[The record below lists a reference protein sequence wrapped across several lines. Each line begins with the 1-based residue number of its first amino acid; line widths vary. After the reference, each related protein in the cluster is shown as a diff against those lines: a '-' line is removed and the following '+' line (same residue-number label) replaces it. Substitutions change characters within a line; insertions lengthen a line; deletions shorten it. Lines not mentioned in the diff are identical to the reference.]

1 MLNCTLQTTNLKQFP
16 TSPLYRITLS
26 KFRHFKSVVY
36 SLHNIN
42 SWIKWKGNG
51 AQIHY
56 QEKPCM
62 SSPYVRFPSLTNLI
76 SSIEILDFERKS
88 YTWWSSTHLTRTA
101 ELEHHTNKSPMTLC
115 GLNFFGCVCFHEMFA
130 WNVTNNMKYEHT
142 PKVRFIAT
150 DHKYLTSKTFVKNY
164 LTKKTV

>member
-1 MLNCTLQTTNLKQFP
+1 MEKQKKFNLKHTCYSRAHFRRQLNLKQFP

-62 SSPYVRFPSLTNLI
+62 SSPYVRFPLLTNLI

-115 GLNFFGCVCFHEMFA
+115 GLNFFRVRVFPRNVC
-130 WNVTNNMKYEHT
+130 MKCYKQYE
-142 PKVRFIAT
+142 I
-150 DHKYLTSKTFVKNY
+150 
-164 LTKKTV
+164 